1 LAIIGSEE
9 KTMSNTAVRIINR
22 KTEQD
27 AERLSHVYKSGVEPE
42 YKEEYCN
49 IRVDEAH
56 GCYANDFSEEASNP
70 MFWGGGE

>member
-1 LAIIGSEE
+1 
-9 KTMSNTAVRIINR
+9 MSNTAVRIINR

-27 AERLSHVYKSGVEPE
+27 AERLSRVYRSGVEPE

-56 GCYANDFSEEASNP
+56 GSCANDNTNEANDP
-70 MFWGGGE
+70 MNWGGRE